1 VPKKIGPGAE
11 REIPSFAV
19 MLAQVRADSPDGE
32 PASPREVLAS
42 PVGEQRAAE
51 LISEAAI
58 VVDSAGTALAPPP
71 AAKPATAPWQAAS
84 VADEPAAPAPA
95 SAAEDPAPAASPPEP
110 EKQKAPPPQGKPAR
124 RPSGFPGFDAYSDL
138 RAKECRDEEVRAKK
152 VEAAR
157 AQGRCQISAT
167 ESFPPD
173 PRKAPRS

>member
-1 VPKKIGPGAE
+1 
-11 REIPSFAV
+11 
-19 MLAQVRADSPDGE
+19 MLAQVRANSPDGE

-84 VADEPAAPAPA
+84 VADEPAAPRLLP
-95 SAAEDPAPAASPPEP
+95 PRKTPAASPPEP